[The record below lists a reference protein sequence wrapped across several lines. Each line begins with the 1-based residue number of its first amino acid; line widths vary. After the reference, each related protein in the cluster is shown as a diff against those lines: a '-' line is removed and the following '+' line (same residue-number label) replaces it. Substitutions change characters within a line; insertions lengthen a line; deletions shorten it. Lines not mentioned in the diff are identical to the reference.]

1 MNKLH
6 KFKKLLVGGIFTLT
20 LAAAVACSSAAD
32 PSADSQVAVATES
45 AAGQQIA
52 ATNPIDTAVVGPK
65 ITTATIEAVVP
76 VLPDVPT
83 ATDVPASPTEQ
94 SSPTAEAIQA
104 AFNGEEDDKPIGDAF
119 PEVDEPEVDEPEVVT
134 LTPAE
139 IVEAQGIHLADLYER
154 TVQSVVFI
162 VSKTSQGVG
171 SGSGF
176 VWDTE
181 GHVVTN
187 YHVIQNASSLTVK
200 FFNGREYRAD
210 VVAFDPDADLAVIKL
225 IDPEHELVPIAI
237 GNSSDLRPGEM
248 AIALGNPFG
257 EEFTMTTGIVSAVSR
272 TLNSGFS
279 SYSIPSVVQ
288 TDAAINPGNS
298 GGPLLDKNGAVI
310 GVNTQIRS
318 ESRQNSGIGF
328 AVPVDLVKRVVPSL
342 INFGHH
348 TYSLMGITGE
358 ELDITKR
365 ESANLPGDVVGAM
378 VMSVSPDGPADTA
391 GLRGDSGERATN
403 GALIR
408 GLENWDGDVIVSINS
423 IPMRSMDDL
432 IGYLALNT
440 APDQEIEIGIF
451 RDGTEISV
459 SMKLG
464 SRPSIS

>member
-6 KFKKLLVGGIFTLT
+6 KFKKLLSGGIFTLT
-20 LAAAVACSSAAD
+20 LVTAIACSSAVD
-32 PSADSQVAVATES
+32 PTSEAEPAVVTEATTSQKIL
-45 AAGQQIA
+45 AA
-52 ATNPIDTAVVGPK
+52 NPIDRTVVAPEN
-65 ITTATIEAVVP
+65 TTKPVVTDVP
-76 VLPDVPT
+76 VLPEVPV

-94 SSPTAEAIQA
+94 SSPTAESIQA
-104 AFNGEEDDKPIGDAF
+104 AFDVEEDDKPIGDAF
-119 PEVDEPEVDEPEVVT
+119 TEVTEPEVAT

-139 IVEAQGIHLADLYER
+139 IVEAQGIHLADLYEK

-162 VSKTSQGVG
+162 ASTTPQGIG

-176 VWDTE
+176 VWDSE

-187 YHVIQNASSLTVK
+187 YHVIQNTSSLTVK
-200 FFNGREYRAD
+200 FYNGREYRAD
-210 VVAFDPDADLAVIKL
+210 VVAFDPDADLAVIRL
-225 IDPEHELVPIAI
+225 IDPEHRLVPIAI
-237 GNSSDLRPGEM
+237 GNSSDLRPGEI

-288 TDAAINPGNS
+288 TDAAINPGSS

-342 INFGHH
+342 INDGHH
-348 TYSLMGITGE
+348 TYSLMGITGQE
-358 ELDITKR
+358 VDITKR
-365 ESANLPGDVVGAM
+365 KSANLPGDVVGAM
-378 VMSVSPDGPADTA
+378 VMTVSPNGPADTA
-391 GLRGDSGERATN
+391 GIRGDSGDRASN

-408 GLENWDGDVIVSINS
+408 GLENWDGDIIISINS
-423 IPMRSMDDL
+423 IPMKSMDNL

-440 APDQEIEIGIF
+440 APGEEIEIGIF
-451 RDGTEISV
+451 RGGIEISV
-459 SMKLG
+459 SMTLG

>member
-6 KFKKLLVGGIFTLT
+6 KFKKLLSGGIFTLT
-20 LAAAVACSSAAD
+20 LVTAIACSSAVD
-32 PSADSQVAVATES
+32 PTSEAEPAVVTEATTSQKIL
-45 AAGQQIA
+45 AA
-52 ATNPIDTAVVGPK
+52 NPIDRTVVAPEN
-65 ITTATIEAVVP
+65 TTKPVVTDVP
-76 VLPDVPT
+76 VLPEVPV

-94 SSPTAEAIQA
+94 SSPTAESIQA
-104 AFNGEEDDKPIGDAF
+104 AFDVEEDDKPIGDAF
-119 PEVDEPEVDEPEVVT
+119 TEVTEPEVAS

-139 IVEAQGIHLADLYER
+139 IVEAQGIHLADLYEK

-162 VSKTSQGVG
+162 ASTTPQGIG

-176 VWDTE
+176 VWDSE

-187 YHVIQNASSLTVK
+187 YHVIQNTSSLTVK
-200 FFNGREYRAD
+200 FYNGREYRAD
-210 VVAFDPDADLAVIKL
+210 VVAFDPDADLAVIRL
-225 IDPEHELVPIAI
+225 IDPEHRLVPIAI
-237 GNSSDLRPGEM
+237 GNSSDLRPGEI

-288 TDAAINPGNS
+288 TDAAINPGSS

-342 INFGHH
+342 INDGHH
-348 TYSLMGITGE
+348 TYSLMGITGQE
-358 ELDITKR
+358 VDIIKR
-365 ESANLPGDVVGAM
+365 KSANLPGDVVGAM
-378 VMSVSPDGPADTA
+378 VMTVSPNGPADTA
-391 GLRGDSGERATN
+391 GIRGDSGDRASN

-408 GLENWDGDVIVSINS
+408 GLENWDGDIIISINS
-423 IPMRSMDDL
+423 IPMKSMDNL

-440 APDQEIEIGIF
+440 APGEEIEIGIF
-451 RDGTEISV
+451 RGGIEISV
-459 SMKLG
+459 SMTLG

>member
-6 KFKKLLVGGIFTLT
+6 KLKKILVGGIFTLT
-20 LAAAVACSSAAD
+20 LITAFACSSAVDPAD
-32 PSADSQVAVATES
+32 DTGAAVVTETT
-45 AAGQQIA
+45 AGQQIL
-52 ATNPIDTAVVGPK
+52 ATNPIDKAVVTLEA
-65 ITTATIEAVVP
+65 TTATVVTDAP
-76 VLPDVPT
+76 VLPDAPT
-83 ATDVPASPTEQ
+83 ATDVPSSPTSE
-94 SSPTAEAIQA
+94 SSPTAESIQA
-104 AFNGEEDDKPIGDAF
+104 AFDVEEDAKPIRDAF
-119 PEVDEPEVDEPEVVT
+119 PEVVVPEVAT

-139 IVEAQGIHLADLYER
+139 IVEAQGLHLADLYER

-162 VSKTSQGVG
+162 VSTTPQGVG

-176 VWDTE
+176 VWDTD

-187 YHVIQNASSLTVK
+187 YHVVQNSNSLTVK

-225 IDPEHELVPIAI
+225 IDPEHKLVPITI
-237 GNSSDLRPGEM
+237 GNSADLRPGEL

-272 TLNSGFS
+272 TLDSGFS

-298 GGPLLDKNGAVI
+298 GGPLLDSNGAVI

-342 INFGHH
+342 INDGHH

-358 ELDITKR
+358 DVDIIKR

-378 VMSVSPDGPADTA
+378 VMTVSPDGPADTA
-391 GLRGDSGERATN
+391 GIRGDSGDRASN
-403 GALIR
+403 GALVR
-408 GLENWDGDVIVSINS
+408 GFKNWDGDIIVSINS
-423 IPMRSMDDL
+423 IQMKSMDDL

-440 APDQEIEIGIF
+440 APGEEIEIGIF
-451 RDGTEISV
+451 RAGIEISV
-459 SMKLG
+459 SMTLG

>member
-6 KFKKLLVGGIFTLT
+6 KFKKLLSGGIFTLT
-20 LAAAVACSSAAD
+20 LVTTVACSSAVD
-32 PSADSQVAVATES
+32 PTSEAGPAVVTEATGSQKIL
-45 AAGQQIA
+45 AA
-52 ATNPIDTAVVGPK
+52 NPIDRTVVAPEN
-65 ITTATIEAVVP
+65 TTDPVVTDVP
-76 VLPDVPT
+76 VLPEVPV

-94 SSPTAEAIQA
+94 SSPTAESIQA
-104 AFNGEEDDKPIGDAF
+104 AFDVEEDDKPIGDAF
-119 PEVDEPEVDEPEVVT
+119 PEVTEPEVAT

-139 IVEAQGIHLADLYER
+139 IVEAQGIHLADLYEK

-162 VSKTSQGVG
+162 ASTTPQGIG

-176 VWDTE
+176 VWDSE

-187 YHVIQNASSLTVK
+187 YHVIQNTSSLTVK
-200 FFNGREYRAD
+200 FYNGREYRAD
-210 VVAFDPDADLAVIKL
+210 VVAFDPDADLAVIRL
-225 IDPEHELVPIAI
+225 IDPEHGLVPIAI
-237 GNSSDLRPGEM
+237 GNSSDLRPGEI

-288 TDAAINPGNS
+288 TDAAINPGSS

-342 INFGHH
+342 INDGHH
-348 TYSLMGITGE
+348 TYSLMGITGQE
-358 ELDITKR
+358 VDITKR
-365 ESANLPGDVVGAM
+365 KSANLPGDVVGAM
-378 VMSVSPDGPADTA
+378 VMTVSPRGPADTA
-391 GLRGDSGERATN
+391 GIRGDSGDRASN

-408 GLENWDGDVIVSINS
+408 GLENWDGDIIISINS
-423 IPMRSMDDL
+423 IPMKSMDNL

-440 APDQEIEIGIF
+440 APGEEIEIGIF
-451 RDGTEISV
+451 RGGIEISV
-459 SMKLG
+459 SMTLG

>member
-1 MNKLH
+1 MNKLR
-6 KFKKLLVGGIFTLT
+6 KFKKLLGGGIITLT
-20 LAAAVACSSAAD
+20 LVTAVACSSAVD
-32 PSADSQVAVATES
+32 PTSEAGPAVATEATVS
-45 AAGQQIA
+45 QKILAA
-52 ATNPIDTAVVGPK
+52 NPIDRTVVAPEN
-65 ITTATIEAVVP
+65 TTEPVVTDVP
-76 VLPDVPT
+76 VLPEVPV

-94 SSPTAEAIQA
+94 SSSTAESIQA
-104 AFNGEEDDKPIGDAF
+104 AFDVEEDDKPIGDAF
-119 PEVDEPEVDEPEVVT
+119 PEVTEPKVAT
-134 LTPAE
+134 LTPHE
-139 IVEAQGIHLADLYER
+139 IVEAQGIHLADLYEK

-162 VSKTSQGVG
+162 ASTTPQGIG

-187 YHVIQNASSLTVK
+187 YHVIQNTSSLTVK
-200 FFNGREYRAD
+200 FYNGREYRAD
-210 VVAFDPDADLAVIKL
+210 VVAFDPDADLAVIRL
-225 IDPEHELVPIAI
+225 IDPEHGLVPIAI
-237 GNSSDLRPGEM
+237 GNSSDLRPGEI

-342 INFGHH
+342 INDGYH
-348 TYSLMGITGE
+348 TYSLMGITGQE
-358 ELDITKR
+358 VDITKR
-365 ESANLPGDVVGAM
+365 KSANLPGDVVGAM
-378 VMSVSPDGPADTA
+378 VMTVSPSGPADTA
-391 GLRGDSGERATN
+391 GIRGDSGDRASN

-408 GLENWDGDVIVSINS
+408 GLENWDGDIIISINS
-423 IPMRSMDDL
+423 IPMKSMDNL

-440 APDQEIEIGIF
+440 APGEEIEIGIF
-451 RDGTEISV
+451 RGGIEISV
-459 SMKLG
+459 SMTLG

>member
-6 KFKKLLVGGIFTLT
+6 KFKKLLSGGIFTLT
-20 LAAAVACSSAAD
+20 LVTAIACSSAVD
-32 PSADSQVAVATES
+32 PTSEAEPAVVTEATTSQKIL
-45 AAGQQIA
+45 AA
-52 ATNPIDTAVVGPK
+52 NPIDRTVVAPEN
-65 ITTATIEAVVP
+65 TTKPVVTDVP
-76 VLPDVPT
+76 VLPEVPV

-94 SSPTAEAIQA
+94 SSPTAESIQA
-104 AFNGEEDDKPIGDAF
+104 AFDVEEDDKPIGDAF
-119 PEVDEPEVDEPEVVT
+119 TEVTEPKVAT

-139 IVEAQGIHLADLYER
+139 IVEAQGIHLADLYEK

-162 VSKTSQGVG
+162 ASTTPQGIG

-176 VWDTE
+176 VWDSE

-187 YHVIQNASSLTVK
+187 YHVIQNTSSLTVK
-200 FFNGREYRAD
+200 FYNGREYRAD
-210 VVAFDPDADLAVIKL
+210 VVAFDPDADLAVIRL
-225 IDPEHELVPIAI
+225 IDPEHRLVPIAI
-237 GNSSDLRPGEM
+237 GNSSDLRPGEI

-288 TDAAINPGNS
+288 TDAAINPGSS

-342 INFGHH
+342 INDGHH
-348 TYSLMGITGE
+348 TYSLMGITGQE
-358 ELDITKR
+358 VDITKR
-365 ESANLPGDVVGAM
+365 KSANLPGDVVGAM
-378 VMSVSPDGPADTA
+378 VMTVSPNGPADTA
-391 GLRGDSGERATN
+391 GIRGDSGDRASN

-408 GLENWDGDVIVSINS
+408 GLENWDGDIIISINS
-423 IPMRSMDDL
+423 IPMKSMDNL

-440 APDQEIEIGIF
+440 APGEEIEIGLF
-451 RDGTEISV
+451 RGGIEISV
-459 SMKLG
+459 SMTLG

>member
-6 KFKKLLVGGIFTLT
+6 KFKKLLIGGIFTLT
-20 LAAAVACSSAAD
+20 LVTAVACSSAVDRTAGAG
-32 PSADSQVAVATES
+32 SAIATDGTL
-45 AAGQQIA
+45 GQQIA
-52 ATNPIDTAVVGPK
+52 ATNTIDTAVVAPENTK
-65 ITTATIEAVVP
+65 PPVEADVA
-76 VLPDVPT
+76 VLPDVPAT

-94 SSPTAEAIQA
+94 SSPTAESIQA
-104 AFNGEEDDKPIGDAF
+104 AFNGEEDDKPKGDAF
-119 PEVDEPEVDEPEVVT
+119 PEVVEPEVAT

-162 VSKTSQGVG
+162 VSTTAQGVG

-181 GHVVTN
+181 GHIVTN
-187 YHVIQNASSLTVK
+187 YHVVQNASSLTVK

-318 ESRQNSGIGF
+318 ESRQNSGVGF

-348 TYSLMGITGE
+348 TYSLMGITGVE
-358 ELDITKR
+358 VDITKR

-378 VMSVSPDGPADTA
+378 VMSVSPGGPADTA
-391 GLRGDSGERATN
+391 GIRGDSGERANN

-451 RDGTEISV
+451 RDGIEISV

>member
-6 KFKKLLVGGIFTLT
+6 KFKKLLGGGIFTLT
-20 LAAAVACSSAAD
+20 LVTAVACSSAVD
-32 PSADSQVAVATES
+32 PTSDAGPAVATEATAS
-45 AAGQQIA
+45 QKILAA
-52 ATNPIDTAVVGPK
+52 NPIDTTVVAPEN
-65 ITTATIEAVVP
+65 TTEPGVTDVP
-76 VLPDVPT
+76 VLPEVPV

-94 SSPTAEAIQA
+94 SSPTAESIQA
-104 AFNGEEDDKPIGDAF
+104 AFDVEEEDKPIGDAF
-119 PEVDEPEVDEPEVVT
+119 PEVIEPEVAT

-139 IVEAQGIHLADLYER
+139 IVEAQGIHLANLYEK

-162 VSKTSQGVG
+162 ASTTPQGIG

-176 VWDTE
+176 IWDTE

-187 YHVIQNASSLTVK
+187 YHVIQNTSSLTVK
-200 FFNGREYRAD
+200 FYNGREYRAD
-210 VVAFDPDADLAVIKL
+210 VVAFDPDADLAVIRL
-225 IDPEHELVPIAI
+225 IDPEHGLVPIAI
-237 GNSSDLRPGEM
+237 GNSSDLRPGEI

-342 INFGHH
+342 INDGHH
-348 TYSLMGITGE
+348 TYSLMGITGQE
-358 ELDITKR
+358 VDITKR
-365 ESANLPGDVVGAM
+365 KSANLPGDVVGAM
-378 VMSVSPDGPADTA
+378 VMTVSPSGPADTA
-391 GLRGDSGERATN
+391 GIRGDSGDRASN

-408 GLENWDGDVIVSINS
+408 GLENWDGDIIVSINS
-423 IPMRSMDDL
+423 IPMKSMDNL

-440 APDQEIEIGIF
+440 APGEEIEIGIF
-451 RDGTEISV
+451 RGGIEISV
-459 SMKLG
+459 SMTLG

>member
-6 KFKKLLVGGIFTLT
+6 KFKKLLVSGIFALT
-20 LAAAVACSSAAD
+20 LVTAIACSNTVEPTAD
-32 PSADSQVAVATES
+32 VGSAVATES
-45 AAGQQIA
+45 STGQQIE
-52 ATNPIDTAVVGPK
+52 ATNPIDTAVIAPE
-65 ITTATIEAVVP
+65 ATIAPVETVVP
-76 VLPDVPT
+76 VLPEVPT
-83 ATDVPASPTEQ
+83 ATDVPPSPTEQ
-94 SSPTAEAIQA
+94 SSPTAESIQA
-104 AFNGEEDDKPIGDAF
+104 AFDVEAEDEPIGDAF
-119 PEVDEPEVDEPEVVT
+119 PEVAEPEVAT
-134 LTPAE
+134 LNPAE
-139 IVEAQGIHLADLYER
+139 IVEAQDLHLADLYEK

-162 VSKTSQGVG
+162 VSTTSQGVG

-181 GHVVTN
+181 GHIVTN
-187 YHVIQNASSLTVK
+187 YHVIQNANSLTVK

-210 VVAFDPDADLAVIKL
+210 VVAFDPDADLSVIKL

-298 GGPLLDKNGAVI
+298 GGPLLDKKGAVI

-342 INFGHH
+342 IKDGHH

-358 ELDITKR
+358 EVNITKR

-378 VMSVSPDGPADTA
+378 VMTVSPGGPADNA
-391 GLRGDSGERATN
+391 GVRGDSGDRASN
-403 GALIR
+403 GGLFR
-408 GLENWDGDVIVSINS
+408 GLENWDGDIIVSINS
-423 IPMRSMDDL
+423 IPMKSMDDL

-440 APDQEIEIGIF
+440 APGEEIEIGIF
-451 RDGTEISV
+451 RDGMEITV
-459 SMKLG
+459 LMTLG